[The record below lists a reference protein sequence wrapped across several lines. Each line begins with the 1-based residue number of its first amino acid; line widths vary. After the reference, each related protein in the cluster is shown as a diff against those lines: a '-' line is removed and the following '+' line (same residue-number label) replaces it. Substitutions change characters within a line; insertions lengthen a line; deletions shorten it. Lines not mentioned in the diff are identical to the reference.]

1 MRILLT
7 GYSGFLGSN
16 LVEYL
21 NHNNDITLLGRSE
34 YREYKIF
41 NIEDECSIR
50 LALSNIDCVIHCAA
64 ISDGNTNSIPDD
76 IFYKTNVGLTSKL
89 CQLAAESTA
98 RKFIFISSL
107 KVNGDYDI
115 GKSYSN
121 DKQNPKDRYAK
132 SKATAENEIKRIC
145 SNSKMSFVII
155 RPPIIYGKGVK
166 SNIVQLINLVKKGI
180 PLPFLGIKNNK
191 RSMIYIK
198 NLINF
203 IEKCIF
209 NKKADNET
217 FLISDNFDVSTY
229 DLLKIIADSKDKKL
243 KLFYFPKFIIKFFLK
258 LLNKMNIY
266 NSLYRSFSIDSK
278 HANTKL
284 EWEPPYTLKEGI
296 KECN

>member
-1 MRILLT
+1 MRILIT

-16 LVEYL
+16 LFEYL
-21 NHNNDITLLGRSE
+21 NANNEIILLGRN
-34 YREYKIF
+34 EYKNYNIF
-41 NIEDECSIR
+41 NIEDDSSIR

-64 ISDGNTNSIPDD
+64 IPDTKTKNISDDT
-76 IFYKTNVGLTSKL
+76 FYRTNVELTSKL
-89 CQLAAESTA
+89 CKYAADSKV

-132 SKATAENEIKRIC
+132 SKAAAENEIKKIC
-145 SNSKMSFVII
+145 RNSKMAFVII
-155 RPPIIYGKGVK
+155 RPPIIYGRGVK
-166 SNIVQLINLVKKGI
+166 SNILHLINLVEKGI
-180 PLPFLGIKNNK
+180 PLPFLGVNNNK

-198 NLINF
+198 NLLNF
-203 IEKCIF
+203 IEKCIW
-209 NKKADNET
+209 NKNADNET

-229 DLLKIIADSKDKKL
+229 ELLKIIADSKNKKL
-243 KLFYFPKFIIKFFLK
+243 KLFYFPNFIIKFCLK
-258 LLNKMNIY
+258 FLNKMNIY
-266 NSLYRSFSIDSK
+266 NSLFRSFSVDSK
-278 HANTKL
+278 HANTLL